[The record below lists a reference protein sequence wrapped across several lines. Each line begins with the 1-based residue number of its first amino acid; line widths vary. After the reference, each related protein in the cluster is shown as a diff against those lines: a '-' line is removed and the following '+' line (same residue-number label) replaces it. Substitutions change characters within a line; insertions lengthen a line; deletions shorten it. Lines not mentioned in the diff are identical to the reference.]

1 MKTIQKLLI
10 VLFFLSVT
18 SMLFAQTEQW
28 NILVSGSS
36 SFELSGQSSKTKA
49 DDGDGDPT
57 KYFDFSFYPLAA
69 IFVID
74 NLAVGLQLPSGVSR
88 SKYTDD
94 TKYVNTW
101 IIFAPLARYY
111 FLSDNIRPF
120 GQVLFGGGA
129 DTDSYIDT
137 DGSKTK
143 ERYSA
148 LKFNAGGGVDWFIS
162 EKVAIEA
169 TLAYDFYRTKR
180 QENNAENSRR
190 VSNSIDFGIGIT
202 VIL

>member
-10 VLFFLSVT
+10 ILFFLSLT

-28 NILVSGSS
+28 NILVSGAS
-36 SFELSGQSSKTKA
+36 SFELSGQSSKTKS

-57 KYFDFSFYPLAA
+57 KYFDFSFYPMAA

-101 IIFAPLARYY
+101 ITFAPLVRYY

-120 GQVLFGGGA
+120 GQISFGGGSDVDIYVDA
-129 DTDSYIDT
+129 

-143 ERYSA
+143 QKYGV
-148 LKFNAGGGVDWFIS
+148 LLLNAGGGVSLFIS
-162 EKVAIEA
+162 EKVAIDA
-169 TLAYDFYRTKR
+169 TLAYNLYRTK
-180 QENNAENSRR
+180 QKEDNTSNSRR
-190 VSNSIDFGIGIT
+190 VSNSIDFGIGVT

>member
-1 MKTIQKLLI
+1 MKTTQKLFI
-10 VLFFLSVT
+10 VLFFLSVA
-18 SMLFAQTEQW
+18 SMLSAQTEQW
-28 NILVSGSS
+28 NILISGSS
-36 SFELSGQSSKTKA
+36 SFELSGQSSKTKS

-57 KYFDFSFYPLAA
+57 KYFDFSFYPMGA

-74 NLAVGLQLPSGVSR
+74 NLAVGLQLPNGVSR

-120 GQVLFGGGA
+120 GQISFGGGTDV
-129 DTDSYIDT
+129 DTYVDT

-143 ERYSA
+143 EKYSV
-148 LKFNAGGGVDWFIS
+148 LQLNVGGGVGWFIS
-162 EKVAIEA
+162 EKVAIDA
-169 TLAYDFYRTKR
+169 TLAYNLYRTK
-180 QENNAENSRR
+180 QKEDNANNSRR
-190 VSNSIDFGIGIT
+190 VSNSIDFGIGVT

>member
-1 MKTIQKLLI
+1 MKTTQKLFI
-10 VLFFLSVT
+10 VLFFLSVA
-18 SMLFAQTEQW
+18 SMLSAQTEQW
-28 NILVSGSS
+28 NILISGSS
-36 SFELSGQSSKTKA
+36 SFELSGQSSKTKS

-57 KYFDFSFYPLAA
+57 KYFDFSFYPMGA

-101 IIFAPLARYY
+101 LIFAPLARYY

-120 GQVLFGGGA
+120 GQISFGGGTDV
-129 DTDSYIDT
+129 DTYFDT
-137 DGSKTK
+137 DGSKSK
-143 ERYSA
+143 EKYSV
-148 LKFNAGGGVDWFIS
+148 LQLDVAGGVSLFIS
-162 EKVAIEA
+162 EKVAIDG
-169 TLAYDFYRTKR
+169 TLAYRLYRTKLR
-180 QENNAENSRR
+180 DNNDTNRRR
-190 VSNSIDFGIGIT
+190 VSNSIEFGIGVT